1 VEPEQELVPLERVQE
16 QEPQAQ
22 AQAPVPGQVLER
34 VLQGRVVALGRRHSV
49 GVVVLPCCF
58 TFLSGFHFFPHLR
71 IAIRSSRS
79 SWGE

>member
-1 VEPEQELVPLERVQE
+1 MEPEQELVLLERVQE
-16 QEPQAQ
+16 QEQEL
-22 AQAPVPGQVLER
+22 APELVPGLVQER